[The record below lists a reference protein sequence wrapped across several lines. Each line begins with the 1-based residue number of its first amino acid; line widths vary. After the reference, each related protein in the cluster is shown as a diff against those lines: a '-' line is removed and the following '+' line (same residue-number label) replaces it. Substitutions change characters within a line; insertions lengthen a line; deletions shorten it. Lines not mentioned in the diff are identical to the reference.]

1 MDNMIFFADLLCQLI
16 CLFCCKRY
24 VFLEYGMERKKQ
36 HLYFL
41 VSMELSLMC
50 GIINEDVAMILV
62 VVLSGLNISLA
73 RKTHRVGSFFLI
85 IPIAGIAN
93 GLVVP
98 ILIMP
103 TMLFPYS
110 GVAVAVYR
118 LLADILIVVF
128 LVILSYYYEKRQR
141 IKNAKIEPRHLRK
154 WETGLLCI
162 VGILMMGFSNIF
174 EINGDVSEN
183 AGGVFDD
190 GAASQLVANNVL
202 MGVFAF
208 TLAITIIVLV
218 V

>member
-1 MDNMIFFADLLCQLI
+1 MLDNMIFFADLLCQLI

-73 RKTHRVGSFFLI
+73 RKTHRVGGFFLI

-110 GVAVAVYR
+110 GVAVAV
-118 LLADILIVVF
+118 
-128 LVILSYYYEKRQR
+128 
-141 IKNAKIEPRHLRK
+141 
-154 WETGLLCI
+154 
-162 VGILMMGFSNIF
+162 
-174 EINGDVSEN
+174 
-183 AGGVFDD
+183 
-190 GAASQLVANNVL
+190 
-202 MGVFAF
+202 
-208 TLAITIIVLV
+208 
-218 V
+218 